1 MRVYTHSEVARLAR
15 GGVLEFILINHPLD
29 CPICDQGGE
38 CDLQNN
44 SHFYGFRASRHHEF
58 KRAVEDKNFGP
69 LVVTHMNRCIH
80 CTRCIRF
87 GDEIGGFNDLGTTG
101 RGRSTEIGTYVD
113 KMLSSELSGN
123 LADVCPVGALNN
135 GPFAYT
141 SRPYELLSKQSIDVM
156 DGLGSNVLVDYKENN
171 IMRVNPFV
179 NEEINEEWLSDKS
192 RHAFD
197 GLKRQRLMRPLIR
210 NGENYAECDWSDA
223 ISLIRSKVEKV
234 DGSQIAA
241 GIGEFE
247 DVESILSLKD
257 FLNSLDSY
265 NYEFRSGSSLSVDPT
280 FRTNY
285 LMNSRIQGIE
295 DADAILLVGVNPKT
309 EAPVLNSRI
318 LKATRKGAKV
328 YVVGGGNDLTYEYK
342 HLGASPEV
350 LQQVSDGTHPVS
362 AELKNA
368 KLPMVIV
375 GRDVLARTDASGI
388 LDTLK
393 KLSINYN
400 VVNTAN
406 GWNGFNVLH
415 RNQGEINAL
424 ELGLDL
430 KKKVDQ
436 PKVIFLL
443 GCDNWISPADVPK
456 DAFVVYIGT
465 HGDVGAQYAD
475 VVLPAAAYTEKSGTF
490 VNTEGR
496 VQLANKIVEPP
507 GHAREAWTI
516 FRALSEECGVTLPY
530 DSLEELRGR
539 LASLAPHL
547 QTYNSIE

>member
-1 MRVYTHSEVARLAR
+1 MVRL
-15 GGVLEFILINHPLD
+15 V
-29 CPICDQGGE
+29 
-38 CDLQNN
+38 
-44 SHFYGFRASRHHEF
+44 
-58 KRAVEDKNFGP
+58 
-69 LVVTHMNRCIH
+69 H

-415 RNQGEINAL
+415 RNQGEVNAL

-490 VNTEGR
+490 GTR
-496 VQLANKIVEPP
+496 CLI
-507 GHAREAWTI
+507 
-516 FRALSEECGVTLPY
+516 
-530 DSLEELRGR
+530 
-539 LASLAPHL
+539 
-547 QTYNSIE
+547 